1 VKVTAHLHTTL
12 QRETPEGI
20 IRRLEVELPGGSR
33 VGDLLAALEITLPID
48 ALLLA
53 VNARVAEPGQTLH
66 EGDQVNIMPAISGG
80 NDRLQ

>member
-1 VKVTAHLHTTL
+1 VKVTAHLHTIL
-12 QRETPEGI
+12 QRQTPEGL

-33 VGDLLAALEITLPID
+33 VADLLLKLEIMLPLD

-53 VNARVAEPGQTLH
+53 VNGRVADPEQILK

-80 NDRLQ
+80 MAL